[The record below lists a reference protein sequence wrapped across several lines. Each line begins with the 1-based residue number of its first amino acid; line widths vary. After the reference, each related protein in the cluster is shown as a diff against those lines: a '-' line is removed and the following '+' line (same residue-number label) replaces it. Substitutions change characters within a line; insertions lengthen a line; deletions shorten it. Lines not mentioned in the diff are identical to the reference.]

1 MSGFKAWLLQRVTA
15 VYIAAFMVYFLGALL
30 VCAPAS
36 FAEWQ
41 AWITSRG
48 MALAT
53 TLFFLAVICHAW
65 VGVRDIIL
73 DYIKPFVIR
82 LIALIFVGVGLL
94 VMALWVI
101 RILLT
106 GSVS

>member
-15 VYIAAFMVYFLGALL
+15 VYIAIFMVYFLAVLL
-30 VCAPAS
+30 ICEPTNYT
-36 FAEWQ
+36 EWQ
-41 AWITSRG
+41 AWMNSRG

-53 TLFFLAVICHAW
+53 SLFFLAVIGHAW
-65 VGVRDIIL
+65 VGIRDIIL

-82 LIALIFVGVGLL
+82 LSALIFVGTSLL

-106 GSVS
+106 GSVA